1 MQLQTS
7 AIPEYI
13 AGFLDC
19 RNGIGEKYM
28 QVLFH
33 TKYSERKDP
42 IKYLVILYT
51 NNDNESLRYCQRPN
65 LAHLSMWM
73 RSSLLRKPNLT

>member
-1 MQLQTS
+1 VQLRIS
-7 AIPEYI
+7 EIPEYI

-42 IKYLVILYT
+42 IEYLVILYT
-51 NNDNESLRYCQRPN
+51 NSDVESPRYCQKAKPCAIEHVDAQ
-65 LAHLSMWM
+65 LSIAH
-73 RSSLLRKPNLT
+73 T